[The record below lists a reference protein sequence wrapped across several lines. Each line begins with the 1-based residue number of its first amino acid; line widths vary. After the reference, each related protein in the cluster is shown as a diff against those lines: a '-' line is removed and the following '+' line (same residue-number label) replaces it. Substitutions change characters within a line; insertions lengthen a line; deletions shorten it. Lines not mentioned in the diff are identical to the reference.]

1 MSTVKQCFDVK
12 FTPDV
17 QNDSTQEYALEAF
30 KTAVMHQFAMKLNH
44 FHHIDN
50 RKLENNLATL
60 L

>member
-1 MSTVKQCFDVK
+1 VK